1 MPKTPSNKLFDLIK
15 SLSGSEKR
23 YFKLFIRERDERSNK
38 YLRLFD
44 AIDQQSEFNEESL
57 KDYVYGGE
65 EIESRK
71 YSELK
76 AYLYDLI
83 LKSLQSFDSKN
94 SAQAKIKSQL
104 LGIEAL
110 CKRSRFQDAKQLLHK
125 AAKQAKKYEYWNL
138 LLEIFD
144 WEKKI
149 AYAQTQ
155 IAYLNR
161 ELPRIEEQE
170 RDALQ
175 QLQWIAEYQNLFF
188 RLLVSLRLDASQRDD
203 SIRAFR
209 ESLDAHPLLV
219 SCPVQASHSV
229 QILYL
234 RIKAVVAYAKGNT
247 QTFYE
252 TSKACIAQMES
263 QAHFLKEDVSQYIS
277 ALSNLVV
284 SCGQLKKYE
293 EVEHCL
299 NKFLEIKPITKDDEL
314 KIHRQYFMNR
324 FALCIRQGDFIEGQA
339 AMVRHEEAL
348 ARFNRYSF
356 QKNTFYFQYFYISFG
371 SGDYESAVS
380 HLNEWLSLGSN
391 EERQDLQSL
400 SRILNLIIHYEM
412 DNTLLLE
419 SLVRSAYRYQKKQKM
434 VYEYERLMLQF
445 FRQSNKVASKRELKQ
460 AFQGLRSSLEDLFVQ
475 PRERAMLQLF
485 DVLAW
490 VDSKILQVPFPEV
503 VQRKFAQERSAK
515 TEA

>member
-23 YFKLFIRERDERSNK
+23 YFKLFIREPDDRSNK

-44 AIDQQSEFNEESL
+44 AIDQQVEFDEEAL
-57 KDYVYGGE
+57 KEEVYGGE

-110 CKRSRFQDAKQLLHK
+110 CKRSRFQGALQLLQK
-125 AAKQAKKYEYWNL
+125 AAKQAKKYEFWNL
-138 LLEIFD
+138 LIEIYD

-149 AYAQTQ
+149 AYAQTE

-161 ELPRIEEQE
+161 ELPRIAAQEQ
-170 RDALQ
+170 DALQ
-175 QLQWIAEYQNLFF
+175 QLQWLGQYQNLFF

-203 SIRAFR
+203 TIREFR
-209 ESLDAHPLLV
+209 KSLDEHPLLTA
-219 SCPVQASHSV
+219 CPTGASHSV

-234 RIKAVVAYAKGNT
+234 RIKAVVSYAQGKT
-247 QTFYE
+247 VDFYE
-252 TSKACIAQMES
+252 QSKACIALMES
-263 QAHFLKEDVSQYIS
+263 KPHFLKEDVSQYIS

-293 EVEHCL
+293 EVDQCL
-299 NKFLEIKPITKDDEL
+299 NKFLEITPITKDDEL
-314 KIHRQYFMNR
+314 KIHRQYFMNK
-324 FALCIRQGDFIEGQA
+324 FALCIRQGDFEAGRS
-339 AMVRHEEAL
+339 AMRKHQEVL

-371 SGDYESAVS
+371 LGDYEEAVT

-412 DNTLLLE
+412 DNTLLLQ
-419 SLVRSAYRYQKKQKM
+419 SLARSAYRYLKKQST
-434 VYEYERLMLQF
+434 VFEYERLMLQF
-445 FRQSNKVASKRELKQ
+445 FRQTNKAASKRELKQ
-460 AFQGLRSSLEDLFVQ
+460 AFQGLRDALEDLFERPQ
-475 PRERAMLQLF
+475 ERAMLQLF
-485 DVLAW
+485 DVLSW
-490 VDSKILQVPFPEV
+490 VDSKILQVPFPAV
-503 VQRKFAQERSAK
+503 VQQKFTQERTA
-515 TEA
+515 